1 MFWLDTIN
9 LTTGFFLTMC
19 YAYQTFYI
27 LYALVIKPKKFPEVA
42 QTRRYAVMIS
52 ARNEAQVIGQ
62 LIQSIREND
71 YPAALVDIH
80 VVADNCTDDTA
91 AICRQAGAYVV
102 ERFNQHQKGKGYA
115 LNYLYAQIIATKG
128 CDYYDGYFVFDADNL
143 LDKRYITEMDKCF
156 AQGNRI
162 ITSYRNS
169 KNYGTNWISSG
180 YALWFLREAAYLNRP
195 RFMLNTSCA
204 ISGTGFLLHRD
215 ILKAQNGWK
224 HFLLTEDIEFSAD
237 NIAKGEKI
245 AYCHWAMIYDEQPVT
260 MSQSWTQRLR
270 WSKGFLQV
278 MRNYSPKLLRNIPKK
293 GFSCFDILM
302 TIAPAFFLT
311 VSNLLLNLG
320 ALVYSLLRKPEVTR
334 QILAGN
340 LQMVFWAYLLLFVVG
355 LITVITER
363 KHIRCCSWKKVLSV
377 FTFPVF
383 IFTYIPISIH
393 ALFANVEW
401 KPITHSVAIH
411 LDDLDQAN
419 A

>member
-1 MFWLDTIN
+1 
-9 LTTGFFLTMC
+9 
-19 YAYQTFYI
+19 
-27 LYALVIKPKKFPEVA
+27 
-42 QTRRYAVMIS
+42 
-52 ARNEAQVIGQ
+52 
-62 LIQSIREND
+62 
-71 YPAALVDIH
+71 
-80 VVADNCTDDTA
+80 
-91 AICRQAGAYVV
+91 
-102 ERFNQHQKGKGYA
+102 
-115 LNYLYAQIIATKG
+115 
-128 CDYYDGYFVFDADNL
+128 
-143 LDKRYITEMDKCF
+143 
-156 AQGNRI
+156 
-162 ITSYRNS
+162 
-169 KNYGTNWISSG
+169 
-180 YALWFLREAAYLNRP
+180 
-195 RFMLNTSCA
+195 
-204 ISGTGFLLHRD
+204 
-215 ILKAQNGWK
+215 
-224 HFLLTEDIEFSAD
+224 
-237 NIAKGEKI
+237 
-245 AYCHWAMIYDEQPVT
+245 

-411 LDDLDQAN
+411 LDDLDQAD